1 MLDLLPEWF
10 CVLGLIPISALVLW
24 LFYWPSPA
32 KIPTRKA
39 SVKNET
45 AKEK

>member
-10 CVLGLIPISALVLW
+10 CVLGLIPIAALVLW

-32 KIPTRKA
+32 RKPTRKA
-39 SVKNET
+39 SVKSEPK
-45 AKEK
+45 KEK